1 MRAVY
6 VHSNEKYVS
15 KLFIAGLIVAL
26 FLSLFLTTHKA
37 EAASVTI
44 PSNGVQIKD
53 SAGNL
58 LQAHGGGIIKVGSYY
73 YWFGENRSGDNLVAC
88 YRSTDLK
95 TWEFRNNVLKHSS
108 APELATANIERPK
121 VIYNASTGQ
130 FVMWMHKENG
140 VDYSEA
146 RAAVAYSSTIDGNY
160 TWQGSFQPQGQ
171 YMSRDDTLFVD
182 DDGSAYFI
190 SSARENL
197 DTHIYKLS
205 SDYRSIASLV
215 QKVWV
220 GSQREA
226 AAMFKRNGVYFLVT
240 SGATGW
246 APNQMKYGTATSIAG
261 TWSALSNVGDGTSF
275 DSQPAYIV
283 PVQGTSTTSY
293 LYIGDRWAGAWGGIV
308 NDSRYVFLPISFP
321 SNTSMSLTYYDKLT
335 IDTATGT
342 ISGSNYSI
350 NSTTNYK
357 ILNRNS
363 NKSLAVSGTDKTLS
377 AAPIQQF
384 TDTTSLFQRWQFVK
398 KANGYYSIINKQ
410 SGKYMDINGQST
422 ADGATN
428 IQYASN
434 GGKNQEWL
442 LVDLENGYY
451 AIENRNSRKF
461 MDISGSST
469 ADGGQN
475 IQYTWNGGN
484 NQQWTIN

>member
-6 VHSNEKYVS
+6 VHSNEKFVG
-15 KLFIAGLIVAL
+15 KLFIVGLIVAL
-26 FLSLFLTTHKA
+26 FLSLFLTTQKA

-146 RAAVAYSSTIDGNY
+146 RAAVAYSSTVDGNY

-308 NDSRYVFLPISFP
+308 NDSSTFSYRYP
-321 SNTSMSLTYYDKLT
+321 SLRIRL
-335 IDTATGT
+335 
-342 ISGSNYSI
+342 
-350 NSTTNYK
+350 
-357 ILNRNS
+357 
-363 NKSLAVSGTDKTLS
+363 
-377 AAPIQQF
+377 
-384 TDTTSLFQRWQFVK
+384 
-398 KANGYYSIINKQ
+398 
-410 SGKYMDINGQST
+410 
-422 ADGATN
+422 
-428 IQYASN
+428 
-434 GGKNQEWL
+434 
-442 LVDLENGYY
+442 
-451 AIENRNSRKF
+451 
-461 MDISGSST
+461 
-469 ADGGQN
+469 
-475 IQYTWNGGN
+475 
-484 NQQWTIN
+484 